1 MAPLRC
7 ACLRHALWAC
17 RGLRPLDPW
26 GYIPVANINILFI
39 PVPNI
44 LFIPVSHILFI
55 PVSSTFFI
63 PVPYI
68 LFIPVAN
75 TLCLSQSTTYFLSQ
89 SAAHSLSQP
98 ATYSY
103 ISVSNTFFIPVL
115 HIPVLHTSLFLLL
128 PEPKLLRSDL
138 HVSFSTYSL
147 YQPKSYRSYNLKPK
161 SCVLLFCLDII
172 YHHFF
177 YLLYFITILISLPL
191 SPSLFYHLHIYPSS
205 CLLSLSL
212 FAIINSS
219 LTFYSPLLF
228 LAYFI
233 IYPFLPLSS
242 PFFFHQSSSSC
253 SHSSIFLSKYFHIF
267 FLSTF
272 TFSCL
277 LLFVFP
283 TYSS

>member
-177 YLLYFITILISLPL
+177 YLLYFINIHFSTFKSFFVLSSAHFSIFLSIL
-191 SPSLFYHLHIYPSS
+191 
-205 CLLSLSL
+205 LSL
-212 FAIINSS
+212 FAIINLS
-219 LTFYSPLLF
+219 LTFYSPSLF
-228 LAYFI
+228 FAYFI
-233 IYPFLPLSS
+233 ISPFLPLSS
-242 PFFFHQSSSSC
+242 PFFFHQSSSS
-253 SHSSIFLSKYFHIF
+253 SFM
-267 FLSTF
+267 F
-272 TFSCL
+272 TFIH
-277 LLFVFP
+277 FP
-283 TYSS
+283 V